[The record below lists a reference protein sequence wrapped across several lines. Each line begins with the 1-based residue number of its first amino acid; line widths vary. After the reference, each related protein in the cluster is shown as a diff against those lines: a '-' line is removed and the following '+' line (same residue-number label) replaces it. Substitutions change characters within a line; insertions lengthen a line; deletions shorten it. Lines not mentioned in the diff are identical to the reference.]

1 MFSGHPHSAPLE
13 SSNSS
18 EQTKQEIASFT
29 STLLDTPSLSP
40 WNLLRVKHILAH
52 VDQEGGYG
60 GGALDEED
68 AVWWSFS
75 NIFTRSHHPNIALCR
90 FLYATLTK

>member
-1 MFSGHPHSAPLE
+1 MFSGHPLSAPLE

-68 AVWWSFS
+68 AVWCSFS
-75 NIFTRSHHPNIALCR
+75 TFSQGLIIPILLCPSFYMQR
-90 FLYATLTK
+90 

>member
-60 GGALDEED
+60 GGALMKK
-68 AVWWSFS
+68 VLFGGHFPTFS
-75 NIFTRSHHPNIALCR
+75 QGLTIPILLCAGFYMQR
-90 FLYATLTK
+90 